1 MPYMVDSV
9 NDTEGGP
16 AHPLH
21 RRLEDLWTE
30 AARAGQNLPGEPT
43 LSMRLD
49 SSRPAVREAL
59 IRLEER
65 GYIHRRKGADTV
77 VNTSLLGVPARFD
90 ERLDASTL
98 IAAMGCT
105 PKVDVLAASTSRIS
119 VEEATEHDLLPSTQ
133 VYRVTKRWSA
143 DGVPVL
149 LAHDSVPLTRPI
161 DPDTID
167 PDTLDPTTS
176 MVDLAEE
183 LMGERVGWEMV
194 WPAAEALDEESAG
207 TVGLATGEPALGLA
221 ITGVSPRG
229 SVCYWTNE
237 LHLRGFFRYAM
248 VRRAAWR

>member
-1 MPYMVDSV
+1 MVDIV
-9 NDTEGGP
+9 TDIEGGP

-21 RRLEDLWTE
+21 RRLEALWTE
-30 AARAGQNLPGEPT
+30 AARTGRSLPGEPT

-105 PKVDVLAASTSRIS
+105 PKVDVLATSASRIS
-119 VEEATEHDLLPSTQ
+119 VEEATEHDLLPSTR

-149 LAHDSVPLTRPI
+149 LAHDSVPLTEPI

-167 PDTLDPTTS
+167 PTTS
-176 MVDLAEE
+176 MVELAEE
-183 LMGERVGWEMV
+183 LMGQRVGWEMV
-194 WPAAEALDEESAG
+194 WPAAEALDEEAAG
-207 TVGLATGEPALGLA
+207 TVDLATGEPALRLA

-229 SVCYWTNE
+229 AVCYWTNE